1 MHSECYNIVKFTN
14 DGCEVSVMN
23 WKRWSAAVLSVTL
36 ALCLTAC
43 GVQITGI
50 SLPES
55 LEIEAGASETLAV
68 EYAT

>member
-1 MHSECYNIVKFTN
+1 
-14 DGCEVSVMN
+14 MN